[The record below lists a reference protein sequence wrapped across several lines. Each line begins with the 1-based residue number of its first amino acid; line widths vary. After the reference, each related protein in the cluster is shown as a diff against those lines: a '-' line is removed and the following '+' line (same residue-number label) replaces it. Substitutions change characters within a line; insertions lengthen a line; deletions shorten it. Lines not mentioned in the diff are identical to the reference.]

1 MKPSL
6 GIYIA
11 LAASLSL
18 LPLSGC
24 GQSQQASS
32 QSVGSDD
39 AATSSTSAE
48 GDTSHDYQL
57 TKPYSYQGVTFLGDP
72 SWTISQPKP
81 YNYYVKIDMPK
92 NSHVSV
98 QTALHGQTATLNG
111 AFLEYFKAD
120 GTPTQTDTWSEDGI
134 TYCTGYY
141 KSASGPIY
149 LMSGSEEGSGKGFL
163 LSMTFVYDDWTE
175 DQAKSLFDAITA
187 TVKYDPSETDM
198 DYHDAFSSSHSNSS
212 SSKGNSSGNG
222 SGSSSDSSS
231 SDTSGT
237 SNESS
242 PQTTATYGPGTL
254 KVGTDIPAGEYKVTS
269 TRSSG
274 EGYWAILNS
283 SGTNANILAN
293 DAFTGSS
300 YATVEDGQY
309 FELKGAVATPA
320 Q

>member
-1 MKPSL
+1 MKSSL
-6 GIYIA
+6 GISVA

-24 GQSQQASS
+24 GQSQQAPS
-32 QSVGSDD
+32 QSAASDD
-39 AATSSTSAE
+39 TATSSTSTE
-48 GDTSHDYQL
+48 GNATHDYQL
-57 TKPYSYQGVTFLGDP
+57 TKPYSYQGVTFLGNP

-81 YNYYVKIDMPK
+81 YNYYVKIDIPN

-98 QTALHGQTATLNG
+98 QTALHGQTATLDG
-111 AFLEYFKAD
+111 AFSEYFRAD

-141 KSASGPIY
+141 EASSGRMY
-149 LMSGSEEGSGKGFL
+149 LLSGSEEDSGKGFL
-163 LSMTFVYDDWTE
+163 LSMTFVYDNWTE
-175 DQAKSLFDAITA
+175 DQAKSLFDAIAA
-187 TVKYDPSETDM
+187 TVKYDPSQTDM
-198 DYHDAFSSSHSNSS
+198 DYHDAFSSSHRNSS

-231 SDTSGT
+231 SDTSDA
-237 SNESS
+237 SNENGS
-242 PQTTATYGPGTL
+242 QVTATYGPGTL
-254 KVGTDIPAGEYKVTS
+254 KVGTDIPAGEYKITS

-274 EGYWAILNS
+274 EGYWAILDS